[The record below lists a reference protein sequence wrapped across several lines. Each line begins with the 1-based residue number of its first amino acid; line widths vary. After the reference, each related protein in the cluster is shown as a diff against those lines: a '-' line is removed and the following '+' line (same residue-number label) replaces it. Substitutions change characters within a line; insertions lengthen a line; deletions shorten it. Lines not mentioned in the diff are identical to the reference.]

1 MFHRKKK
8 KINLEIKN
16 IKKKKEM
23 KNSTESQ
30 SGNNLAEKD
39 KKNRWLRDV
48 LGLKK

>member
-1 MFHRKKK
+1 
-8 KINLEIKN
+8 
-16 IKKKKEM
+16 M

-48 LGLKK
+48 LGLKKIKQKWL